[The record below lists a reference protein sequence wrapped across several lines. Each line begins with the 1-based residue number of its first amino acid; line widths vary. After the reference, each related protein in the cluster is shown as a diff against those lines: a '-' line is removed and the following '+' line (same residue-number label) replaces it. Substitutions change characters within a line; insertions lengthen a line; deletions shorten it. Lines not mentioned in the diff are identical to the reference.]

1 MGTLRFASATI
12 ENAEFKFAQAA
23 LSRRARETPGGTVKI
38 STKGLY
44 AVRFM
49 VVLAQRGEGSGPV
62 PLKEIADSTG
72 ISRKYLEQIA
82 SSLAAAQLV
91 RSSRGASGGYRL
103 ASSASKISIL
113 DVLTV
118 TEGSLAPVDYLDDLT
133 GTAGPGESSYEVFVW
148 RGLHDLIKGYLDG
161 ISLQDV
167 VERSSQLAIDSYSI

>member
-1 MGTLRFASATI
+1 M
-12 ENAEFKFAQAA
+12 
-23 LSRRARETPGGTVKI
+23 KI

-49 VVLAQRGEGSGPV
+49 VFLAGHGGTELV
-62 PLKEIADSTG
+62 PLKEIAEATS

-91 RSSRGASGGYRL
+91 RSL
-103 ASSASKISIL
+103 ARSAMNITML

-118 TEGSLAPVDYLDDLT
+118 TEGSLAPVDYLDELS
-133 GTAGPGESSYEVFVW
+133 GEASPGESCYEIFVW
-148 RGLHDLIKGYLDG
+148 KGLHDLVKGYLGG

-167 VERSSQLAIDSYSI
+167 VDRSSQLAIDSYTI

>member
-1 MGTLRFASATI
+1 M
-12 ENAEFKFAQAA
+12 
-23 LSRRARETPGGTVKI
+23 KI

-49 VVLAQRGEGSGPV
+49 VFLAGHGGAEPV
-62 PLKEIADSTG
+62 PLKEIAKATS

-91 RSSRGASGGYRL
+91 RSARGASGGYRL
-103 ASSASKISIL
+103 ARSATNITML

-118 TEGSLAPVDYLDDLT
+118 TEGSLAPVDYLDELS
-133 GTAGPGESSYEVFVW
+133 GEASPGESCYEIFVW
-148 RGLHDLIKGYLDG
+148 KGLHDLVNDYLGG

-167 VERSSQLAIDSYSI
+167 VDRSSQLAIDSYTI

>member
-1 MGTLRFASATI
+1 M
-12 ENAEFKFAQAA
+12 
-23 LSRRARETPGGTVKI
+23 KI

-49 VVLAQRGEGSGPV
+49 VFLAGHGGTEPV
-62 PLKEIADSTG
+62 PLKEIAEATS

-91 RSSRGASGGYRL
+91 RSARGASGGYRL
-103 ASSASKISIL
+103 ARSAMNITML

-118 TEGSLAPVDYLDDLT
+118 TEGSLAPVDYLDEL
-133 GTAGPGESSYEVFVW
+133 PGESCYEIFVW
-148 RGLHDLIKGYLDG
+148 KGLHDLVKGYLGG

-167 VERSSQLAIDSYSI
+167 VDRSSQLAIDSYTI

>member
-1 MGTLRFASATI
+1 M
-12 ENAEFKFAQAA
+12 
-23 LSRRARETPGGTVKI
+23 KI

-49 VVLAQRGEGSGPV
+49 VFLAQKGNGSSPV
-62 PLKEIADSTG
+62 PLKEISDSTG

-91 RSSRGASGGYRL
+91 RSSRGAAGGYRL
-103 ASSASKISIL
+103 SRSPLNITIL

-118 TEGSLAPVDYLDDLT
+118 TEGSLAPVDYLDELS
-133 GTAGPGESSYEVFVW
+133 GEAGPGESRYEVFVW
-148 RGLHDLIKGYLDG
+148 RGLHDLIKEYLGG

-167 VERSSQLAIDSYSI
+167 IDRSSQLAIDSYSI

>member
-1 MGTLRFASATI
+1 M
-12 ENAEFKFAQAA
+12 
-23 LSRRARETPGGTVKI
+23 KI

-49 VVLAQRGEGSGPV
+49 VFLAGHGGTEPV
-62 PLKEIADSTG
+62 PLKEIAQATG

-91 RSSRGASGGYRL
+91 RSARGASGGYRL
-103 ASSASKISIL
+103 ARNAMNITML

-118 TEGSLAPVDYLDDLT
+118 TEGSLAPVDYLDEL
-133 GTAGPGESSYEVFVW
+133 AGETSPGESRYEIFVW
-148 RGLHDLIKGYLDG
+148 KGLHDLVKEYLGG

-167 VERSSQLAIDSYSI
+167 VDRSSQLAIDSYTI

>member
-1 MGTLRFASATI
+1 M
-12 ENAEFKFAQAA
+12 
-23 LSRRARETPGGTVKI
+23 KI

-49 VVLAQRGEGSGPV
+49 VFLAQRNDTEPV
-62 PLKEIADSTG
+62 PLKEIADATS

-91 RSSRGASGGYRL
+91 RSIRGASGGYRL
-103 ASSASKISIL
+103 SRSPMNISLL

-118 TEGSLAPVDYLDDLT
+118 TEGSLAPVDCLDELS
-133 GTAGPGESSYEVFVW
+133 GEASPGESCYEIFIW
-148 RGLHDLIKGYLDG
+148 KGLHDLITDYLSG

-167 VERSSQLAIDSYSI
+167 IDRSSSLAIDTYSI